1 MNADATSF
9 ADPVDI
15 GRHVDVLQVAERFRV
30 VQTDGAAVTQRDPQ
44 ADTRVSHRLDPP
56 AVVLLYAEIALDKEK
71 NGLRLAVTRT
81 SKRKNTKVSP
91 VAPSRTKT
99 LRPHAAYKAEPMGNN
114 DTTGSCPRET
124 SVAGALSSQ
133 APSVLLLRLKM
144 ATVPSARATNIW
156 SQ

>member
-56 AVVLLYAEIALDKEK
+56 AVVLLYAEIALEKEK

-81 SKRKNTKVSP
+81 SKKKQKYQSFSSGP
-91 VAPSRTKT
+91 VENED
-99 LRPHAAYKAEPMGNN
+99 AA
-114 DTTGSCPRET
+114 TTCGVQGGTDGQQRYD
-124 SVAGALSSQ
+124 
-133 APSVLLLRLKM
+133 RL
-144 ATVPSARATNIW
+144 VP
-156 SQ
+156 

>member
-1 MNADATSF
+1 MGYDLQ
-9 ADPVDI
+9 
-15 GRHVDVLQVAERFRV
+15 LQV
-30 VQTDGAAVTQRDPQ
+30 
-44 ADTRVSHRLDPP
+44 
-56 AVVLLYAEIALDKEK
+56 K
-71 NGLRLAVTRT
+71 N
-81 SKRKNTKVSP
+81 KNKNTKVSP

>member
-56 AVVLLYAEIALDKEK
+56 AVVLLYAEIALEKEK
-71 NGLRLAVTRT
+71 NGLRLAVT
-81 SKRKNTKVSP
+81 SKKQKKKYQSFSSGP
-91 VAPSRTKT
+91 VENED
-99 LRPHAAYKAEPMGNN
+99 AA
-114 DTTGSCPRET
+114 TTCGVQGGTDGQQRYD
-124 SVAGALSSQ
+124 
-133 APSVLLLRLKM
+133 RL
-144 ATVPSARATNIW
+144 VP
-156 SQ
+156 